1 MTSGLPPARL
11 CLVTDRRRLAAA
23 CGAEA
28 VDGPA
33 LLIQQARAAAAAGI
47 GTLHLRERDLDAA
60 ALYALATEVR
70 AVLGAATT
78 LLVNDRADIAAA
90 LDAGV
95 HLRESSM
102 AAERLRRALP
112 ALGPVWRA
120 VHDEPGVRAAGP
132 VDALVA
138 GTVQPTPSKAAAVRT
153 LGLDGLATLVR
164 ASVVPVVAIGGL
176 SGVDWPRLASTGVHG
191 VAAIGAFLP
200 SQGETIE
207 TAIAR
212 AVAAFAVDVD

>member
-1 MTSGLPPARL
+1 MTPGLPPGRL

-23 CGAEA
+23 CGGEA
-28 VDGPA
+28 GDGRA
-33 LLIQQARAAAAAGI
+33 LLIRQARAAAAAGI

-60 ALYALATEVR
+60 ALYALAAEVR
-70 AVLGAATT
+70 GVLGASTT

-90 LDAGV
+90 LAAGV

-102 AAERLRRALP
+102 AAARLRRALP

-120 VHDEPGVRAAGP
+120 VHDERGVREAGP

-138 GTVQPTPSKAAAVRT
+138 GTVQPTASKDGAVQT
-153 LGLDGLATLVR
+153 LGLDGLTALVR
-164 ASVVPVVAIGGL
+164 ASAVPVVAIGGL
-176 SGVDWPRLASTGVHG
+176 SGDDWPRLASTGVHG

-200 SQGETIE
+200 GQGETIE

-212 AVAAFAVDVD
+212 VVAAFAVDVD

>member
-1 MTSGLPPARL
+1 MTAGLPPGRL

-23 CGAEA
+23 CGGEA
-28 VDGPA
+28 GDGRA
-33 LLIQQARAAAAAGI
+33 LLIRQARAAAAAGI

-60 ALYALATEVR
+60 ALYALAAEVR
-70 AVLGAATT
+70 GVLGASTT

-90 LDAGV
+90 LAAGV

-102 AAERLRRALP
+102 AAARLRRALP

-120 VHDEPGVRAAGP
+120 VHDERGVREAGP

-138 GTVQPTPSKAAAVRT
+138 GTVQPTASKDGAVQT
-153 LGLDGLATLVR
+153 LGLDGLTTLVR
-164 ASVVPVVAIGGL
+164 ASAVPVVAIGGL
-176 SGVDWPRLASTGVHG
+176 SGDDWPRLASTGVHG

-200 SQGETIE
+200 GQGETIE